1 MAERL
6 RLGLVPDID
15 VYDSAVWCSPV
26 PLSVASLKRG
36 GAPVDIPD
44 FTRGRWAELR
54 PGLDSRE
61 VEMPPVPTRSGRSRN
76 AA

>member
-1 MAERL
+1 MRA
-6 RLGLVPDID
+6 GLVPDFD
-15 VYDSAVWCSPV
+15 VYDSATWCSPV
-26 PLSVASLKRG
+26 PLSAASLKRG
-36 GAPVDIPD
+36 GRPVDIPD

-61 VEMPPVPTRSGRSRN
+61 TEMPPVPTRSGRRRN